1 MPLPT
6 TTYMSKYPDLQQEL
20 DDMCSKGLTRSL
32 RPMEH
37 IAGSQGTWIV
47 SDGQKLLNLSSN
59 NYLGLSYDPRVL
71 HSWEMTSQAF
81 GAGGTSS
88 RLVVGNLSCYDHTE
102 QMISQWKEREA
113 ALLFANGYM
122 ANLGC
127 ITALVDRHGAIY
139 SDRLNHASIVDGTIL
154 SRASHYRYRHND
166 YEHLQYLLQK
176 HKGNHR
182 RNLIVTDTVFSM
194 DGDKADVE
202 ELVKI
207 KHDHGVFLMVDEAH
221 AGGVYGKTGA
231 GLCHQYGVHQEVD
244 ILMGTCSKA
253 LGLYGSYVCADQ
265 VLIDYL
271 IHTCRP
277 LIYSTSLPPALVSA
291 IGQSVA
297 IVQQED
303 WRRKELYRKSKQFRT
318 KLQQAGL
325 LVPSGDS
332 PIVPL
337 LLGDNQTAIEY
348 SKRLE
353 QAGILAVAIRP
364 PTVPEHSA
372 RIRFSLMATHSDEDV
387 AWAAHQTIQTAM
399 ELGVIT

>member
-1 MPLPT
+1 
-6 TTYMSKYPDLQQEL
+6 MSRYPELQQEL
-20 DDMCSKGLTRSL
+20 EHRRKKGLQRML
-32 RPMEH
+32 RTTEYV
-37 IAGSQGTWIV
+37 AECQGTWIV
-47 SDGQKLLNLSSN
+47 SNGQKLLNLSSN
-59 NYLGLSYDPRVL
+59 NYLGLSHDPRL
-71 HSWEMTSQAF
+71 LNTWQLTANTF

-88 RLVVGNLSCYDHTE
+88 RLVVGNSSCYHHTE
-102 QMISQWKEREA
+102 QIISRWKEREA
-113 ALLFANGYM
+113 TLLFANGYM

-127 ITALVDRHGAIY
+127 ISALLDRHSAIY

-176 HKGNHR
+176 HKEKHR

-194 DGDKADVE
+194 DGDKANIE
-202 ELVKI
+202 ELIKI
-207 KHDHGVFLMVDEAH
+207 KHDYGAFLMVDEAH
-221 AGGVYGKTGA
+221 ASGVYGETGA
-231 GLCHQYGVHQEVD
+231 GLCHQLGVHQEVD

-253 LGLYGSYVCADQ
+253 LGLYGAYVCADQ

-271 IHTCRP
+271 VHTCRP
-277 LIYSTSLPPALVSA
+277 LIYSTSLPPALVTA
-291 IGQSVA
+291 IGHSVA
-297 IVQQED
+297 IVQQEE
-303 WRRKELYRKSKQFRT
+303 WRRQELHRKSNQFRT
-318 KLQQAGL
+318 QLQQAGL

-348 SKRLE
+348 SNRLE

-364 PTVPEHSA
+364 PTVPEDSA
-372 RIRFSLMATHSDEDV
+372 RIRFSLMATHSDEDI

>member
-1 MPLPT
+1 MNR
-6 TTYMSKYPDLQQEL
+6 YPQLRHEL
-20 DDMCSKGLTRSL
+20 EELHRLGLTRSL
-32 RPMEH
+32 RQTEYV
-37 IAGSQGTWIV
+37 AQSQGTWIV
-47 SDGQKLLNLSSN
+47 ANGQKLLNLSSN
-59 NYLGLSYDPRVL
+59 NYLGISYDPRVL
-71 HSWEMTSQAF
+71 HSWEMTSQSF

-88 RLVVGNLSCYDHTE
+88 RLVVGNFSCYEHTE
-102 QMISQWKEREA
+102 KMISRWKEREA
-113 ALLFANGYM
+113 TLLFGNGYM

-127 ITALVDRHGAIY
+127 ITALLDRHGAVY

-154 SRASHYRYRHND
+154 SRADHYRYRHND

-182 RNLIVTDTVFSM
+182 RNVIVTDTVFSM

-202 ELVKI
+202 ELVRI
-207 KHDHGVFLMVDEAH
+207 KHDHDVFLMVDEAH
-221 AGGVYGKTGA
+221 AGGVYGESGA

-253 LGLYGSYVCADQ
+253 LGLYGAYVCADQ
-265 VLIDYL
+265 VVIDYL
-271 IHTCRP
+271 VHTCRP

-303 WRRKELYRKSKQFRT
+303 WRRKELYRKSKQFRM

-325 LVPSGDS
+325 HVPAGDS

-337 LLGDNQTAIEY
+337 LLGDNQTAIQF

-353 QAGILAVAIRP
+353 QEGILAVAIRP
-364 PTVPEHSA
+364 PTVPENSA
-372 RIRFSLMATHSDEDV
+372 RIRFSLMATHSDEDL
-387 AWAAHQTIQTAM
+387 AWATRKIIRTAI